1 MSVSDTLFHPF
12 SGVSD
17 AADPQVDRRRWKFD
31 EDGFAK
37 ATDAATMRAMQLM
50 REKIRSLHDD
60 LVSTMHPS
68 DYQVTVDNVPIDKV
82 NFEK

>member
-37 ATDAATMRAMQLM
+37 GTDAATLRAMQLM
-50 REKIRSLHDD
+50 QEKILSIHQDIINA
-60 LVSTMHPS
+60 SHAA
-68 DYQVTVDNVPIDKV
+68 DYHVTVDGVPIEKV